1 MAAGQH
7 RNRWLL
13 LAILIVIPLPAL
25 AISYTLFSGP
35 GQGLIGIG
43 AFIVIIFF
51 FDFIN
56 GVEKRVAKKEKRAI
70 RGAQAEEKIGA
81 ILDDLGEGY
90 LVLHDVR
97 SQYGN
102 IDHIVISQHG
112 IYLIETKAH
121 GGRITITGDQILVNG
136 HAPEKNFISQTLN
149 NTYWLRE
156 QISRTTNT
164 EAWITPILVFTNA
177 YVETGTIKGIK
188 IVNKKFLLPILKNGK
203 PTPQLWHH
211 RTTIAQSLR

>member
-1 MAAGQH
+1 MAAGQ
-7 RNRWLL
+7 RRKRWF
-13 LAILIVIPLPAL
+13 LIGLTVAVGFPAL
-25 AISYTLFSGP
+25 GISYALFSWAGA
-35 GQGLIGIG
+35 GILGIG
-43 AFIVIIFF
+43 VLIAVRLFLDYI
-51 FDFIN
+51 D
-56 GVEKRVAKKEKRAI
+56 GLDKKAAKKEKRAI

-81 ILDDLGEGY
+81 ILEELGESY

-121 GGRITITGDQILVNG
+121 GGRITITGDQLLLNA
-136 HAPEKNFISQTLN
+136 HAPENNFISQTLS

-188 IVNKKFLLPILKNGK
+188 IVNKKFLLPILKNGQ
-203 PTPQLWHH
+203 PTPELWHH